1 MKTEIVP
8 FIPKHLARMNVKSD
22 ALKAA
27 SHPDMIPA
35 LERMGHTVLCEDGT
49 VLAIIGAVP
58 LIPGVCEVFVIASQ
72 EQEKYQIAFVKAVKK
87 SLFPLL
93 EKYRR
98 IQSVSKNDAFHLR
111 WLTWLGFRA
120 EGVMRK
126 YGLNGEDMVMWGM
139 V

>member
-8 FIPKHLARMNVKSD
+8 FIPEHLKRMNVKAD
-22 ALKAA
+22 ARSAA
-27 SHPDMIPA
+27 AHPGMIPA
-35 LERMGHTVLCEDGT
+35 LQRMGHTVLGENGL
-49 VLAIIGAVP
+49 VLAVIGAVP
-58 LIPGVCEVFVIASQ
+58 MVPGVCEVFVLASE
-72 EQEKYQIAFVKAVKK
+72 EQALYPVAFVKAVKK

-98 IQSVSKNDAFHLR
+98 IQTISKNDAFHLR

-126 YGLNGEDMVMWGM
+126 YGLEGEDMVMWGM